1 MNEPFTES
9 EHHLIGGLGT
19 RKQLDESALVHDET
33 LRLSK
38 IHNLDDK
45 GGIASMVQQ
54 SSWTKLNDGLDR
66 DVTY

>member
-19 RKQLDESALVHDET
+19 KKQDDESALGNDDT
-33 LRLSK
+33 LQLSK
-38 IHNLDDK
+38 IQNNLDEN

-54 SSWTKLNDGLDR
+54 SSWTKLNDGF
-66 DVTY
+66 T